1 MNSEDLEVTMS
12 RIGKKPISVPKNI
25 KVAVQNGEVKVEGP
39 KGKLAFRPH
48 KAMTVKLDGANI
60 VVERKD
66 EERESR
72 SVHGLTRTL
81 IQNMIEGAEKGFT
94 RELDITGVGYR
105 AEVKGKELHMTLGF
119 SHPVVFKLPDG
130 VTAQVTDE
138 KRTHIVLNAADKQL
152 LGATAAKVRSF
163 RPVTKD
169 PYGAKGVRY
178 SDEHVRRKEGK
189 SGAK

>member
-1 MNSEDLEVTMS
+1 MS